1 MLENSWIVSV
11 RRTFDL
17 PLETHRD
24 LVEPISEQIYLK
36 KMLIKRFLSFIRQI
50 EKSSKILP
58 KQLLNLVRHDTRS
71 LTGSNI
77 RKILLLTNKSSVE
90 EITNVDIEYIEY
102 DAISDENRWR
112 IDLIREITDTKFGQL
127 QIDGYS
133 FEECEVIIQFAC
145 VS

>member
-1 MLENSWIVSV
+1 MLENSWNVSV

-17 PLETHRD
+17 PLETHRY
-24 LVEPISEQIYLK
+24 LVEPISEQIHLK
-36 KMLIKRFLSFIRQI
+36 KILIKRFLSFIRQI

-58 KQLLNLVRHDTRS
+58 KQLLNLVRHDTRYI
-71 LTGSNI
+71 TGSNI

-90 EITNVDIEYIEY
+90 EITNDDIEHIEY
-102 DAISDENRWR
+102 AAISDENRWR

-133 FEECEVIIQFAC
+133 FEECEDILQFAC